1 MTFVQT
7 DTFKVLKD
15 NIKGDVIDPTDSSYE
30 DSLKRWSKLAEKKA
44 GAVIFVKTNSD
55 VAEVIRFAVKHGID
69 LAIKG
74 KFSITITDGQVLAR

>member
-1 MTFVQT
+1 
-7 DTFKVLKD
+7 
-15 NIKGDVIDPTDSSYE
+15 
-30 DSLKRWSKLAEKKA
+30 
-44 GAVIFVKTNSD
+44 VIFVKTNSD